1 MNEKGL
7 EIEKRHL
14 LHFNHRRLFHQPR
27 VSSASLSLS
36 LSLSLDLDLEDQ
48 IFAPFRQESMATKPM
63 MKEAVA
69 LTEKKMDMALDDIIK
84 MSKTGGPKLK
94 KRFPNKSQRNFY
106 NVTQQKSTR
115 FKQYMN
121 SRSSVR
127 QGALAQRRSNFQGS
141 QFPLTNEAAK
151 RAPALPFRNGFLI
164 RERRGNLN
172 RGRNG
177 AAFSNF
183 RSSNETYSSKWEQQQ
198 QQELNAGPKQKPH
211 TLDVLFASLKEQRLN
226 SVPRRSGISSRSGPS
241 TRNGPSMHYGR
252 DKQIPPWSRGR
263 FGK

>member
-1 MNEKGL
+1 
-7 EIEKRHL
+7 
-14 LHFNHRRLFHQPR
+14 
-27 VSSASLSLS
+27 
-36 LSLSLDLDLEDQ
+36 
-48 IFAPFRQESMATKPM
+48 MATKPM
-63 MKEAVA
+63 TKEAIA

-84 MSKTGGPKLK
+84 MSKTGGPKVK
-94 KRFPNKSQRNFY
+94 KSRLPNKSHRNFS
-106 NVTQQKSTR
+106 NVAQQKTTR

-127 QGALAQRRSNFQGS
+127 QGVLAQRRSNFQGS

-151 RAPALPFRNGFLI
+151 RASALPFRNGFLI
-164 RERRGNLN
+164 RERRGNPN

-183 RSSNETYSSKWEQQQ
+183 NSSDETYAQWEQQQ
-198 QQELNAGPKQKPH
+198 EQITGPKEKLH

-226 SVPRRSGISSRSGPS
+226 PGPRRNGPSMRSGPSTHGGPS
-241 TRNGPSMHYGR
+241 TRNGPSMHNGR